1 MSRYW
6 RLLAALLTLF
16 WIVPAQADGVS
27 EAAPGVVRIIAV
39 VDGPYGMQG
48 SKGTGFAISSTR
60 IVTNAHVVK
69 DVYYASYPAGILV
82 VPSNTKA
89 RVKARIIGFDAVTDL
104 ALLEVEGTRF
114 TPLRIFGG
122 AFREGSAVVALGYP
136 GAVDDLTG
144 VDEIVPQ
151 AAVRSNGIY
160 SNLRKSN
167 GLEGLLHDAGI
178 SNGNSGGPL
187 LDICGR
193 VVGVNT
199 RVTINRPGGSSW
211 GFAISPAELR
221 AFLKRNG
228 QSTGVVDD
236 ECIPPEVAEARKL
249 AEQAKAE
256 QEKTKADL
264 EARAKADAERQQQLA
279 VIQDERENRMA
290 LSALLLVLAALA
302 GAYGLIAQHKQDP
315 ENPQRWKAR
324 IGWGGAVVLVV
335 IAATAFLTRPSL
347 SDPLFPAALPEA
359 SGEADAGA
367 AAASGTASTAASAEP
382 AKKISCT
389 IDEGRSEYYA
399 TAPVPVTLSI
409 SENGCVNGRTQY
421 AASGDGAWERVSVPK
436 QEDAVA
442 RLTFDPK
449 AMTYVQ
455 ERWLPDAETMATA
468 RAAKDKLPSQA
479 CNLPDPGRKQLAQA
493 QRTITSAM
501 TSAPDE
507 RLVYRCKA
515 E

>member
-1 MSRYW
+1 MTMTRFL
-6 RLLAALLTLF
+6 RILAALLALV
-16 WIVPAQADGVS
+16 WAAPSLADGVS

-39 VDGPYGMQG
+39 VDTPYGLQG
-48 SKGTGFAISSTR
+48 SKGTGFAISPTR
-60 IVTNAHVVK
+60 IITNAHVVK
-69 DVYYASYPAGILV
+69 DVYYASDPSGILV
-82 VPSNTKA
+82 VPSNTRA
-89 RVKARIIGFDAVTDL
+89 RVKARIIGFDPDTDL
-104 ALLEVEGTRF
+104 ALLEVEGARF

-122 AFREGSAVVALGYP
+122 AFRDGSAVVALGYP

-151 AAVRSNGIY
+151 AAVRSNGFY

-187 LDICGR
+187 LDVCGR

-211 GFAISPAELR
+211 GFAISPTELR

-228 QSTGVVDD
+228 QSVGVVDD
-236 ECIPPEVAEARKL
+236 ECVPPEVAEARKL

-256 QEKTKADL
+256 QEKTKAEL
-264 EARAKADAERQQQLA
+264 EARTKADAERQQQLA
-279 VIQDERENRMA
+279 LIQEERDNRMA
-290 LSALLLVLAALA
+290 LSALLLVLAVLA

-315 ENPQRWKAR
+315 ENPQPWKAR
-324 IGWGGAVVLVV
+324 IGWGGAVVLIV

-347 SDPLFPAALPEA
+347 SDPVFSVAEPAASEDADTA
-359 SGEADAGA
+359 SGAPAD
-367 AAASGTASTAASAEP
+367 AASAEP
-382 AKKISCT
+382 ARKISCT

-399 TAPVPVTLSI
+399 TDPVPVTMSI
-409 SENGCVNGRTQY
+409 SDNGCVNGRTQY

-436 QEDAVA
+436 QENVVA

-455 ERWLPDAETMATA
+455 ERWLPDDETLASA
-468 RAAKDKLPSQA
+468 RAAKDKLPNQS
-479 CNLPDPGRKQLAQA
+479 CGLPEDSRKQLAEA
-493 QRTITSAM
+493 QRSITSAM

-515 E
+515 G